1 MTEYSIKA
9 DYTLSLALA
18 GLVFLISIIQ
28 DFIDMLKAKSST
40 SEVKLYEIGLLSING
55 IILLIKD

>member
-9 DYTLSLALA
+9 DYTLSLALT